1 MKFFF
6 KLIFHYF
13 QFSMDSSVQKIV
25 FPFIS
30 EPFRKTVYYNPAIH
44 GQTWDFPLSPKF
56 HGKRAGGGYFGRS
69 NSAQLYPVMESR
81 TCNCESMRNKIKK
94 SVNMGKIISRNIPN
108 KKPVTNSLRSFQI
121 QKYSMEFL
129 KKLQTIRIVL
139 ISWI

>member
-1 MKFFF
+1 M
-6 KLIFHYF
+6 
-13 QFSMDSSVQKIV
+13 V
-25 FPFIS
+25 FPVKS
-30 EPFRKTVYYNPAIH
+30 EIPRK
-44 GQTWDFPLSPKF
+44 K
-56 HGKRAGGGYFGRS
+56 GGRDYFGRS

-108 KKPVTNSLRSFQI
+108 KKPVTNSLPSFQI